1 MVFIY
6 PDMKTVLVGKFE
18 DGIMLSGRP
27 AKIVAERCND
37 GIKEIKISSIKPDAP
52 TFKYSRPTRV
62 NIGDQPKEMDP
73 YERKLVYINTTKWGD
88 DGLFAK
94 KDIKVNE
101 LVSYYSGII
110 WDSAELELFPNNQ
123 TGHDM

>member
-37 GIKEIKISSIKPDAP
+37 GIKEIKLSAVKPDAP

-62 NIGDQPKEMDP
+62 NIGDQPNEMDP
-73 YERKLVYINTTKWGD
+73 YERKFVYINTTKWGD

-94 KDIKVNE
+94 KDIKENE

-110 WDSAELELFPNNQ
+110 FDVSEIELFPNNQ
-123 TGHDM
+123 TGYEM